1 MQESFKNLGFKLGR
15 DGFFNILRENGLL
28 VDRKKKYVKTTNSEH
43 RFRVYTNLIKEIKI
57 VRINQVIV
65 SDITYIS
72 TEEGYMYLALITEM
86 YSRMIIGYDV
96 SESLSIEGSLRAL
109 RQAIKKIS
117 QTEGMI
123 HHSDRGIQYCSN
135 DYTKLL
141 KIRRIKISMA
151 EKGNPYENA
160 VAERV
165 NGILKIEF
173 LLDQRFRTK
182 AEARRFVRE
191 AIKIYNEERPHMS
204 IGYEIP
210 AERYFRGRA
219 A

>member
-1 MQESFKNLGFKLGR
+1 M
-15 DGFFNILRENGLL
+15 
-28 VDRKKKYVKTTNSEH
+28 
-43 RFRVYTNLIKEIKI
+43 
-57 VRINQVIV
+57 IV

>member
-1 MQESFKNLGFKLGR
+1 MQESFKDLGFKLGR
-15 DGFFNILRENGLL
+15 DGFFKILRENGLL
-28 VDRKKKYVKTTNSEH
+28 VERKKKYVKTTNSVH
-43 RFRVYTNLIKEIKI
+43 RFRVYTNLIKEIKK

-109 RQAIKKIS
+109 RQAIKKIR
-117 QTEGMI
+117 QTEGTI

-141 KIRRIKISMA
+141 KRRKIRISMS

-182 AEARRFVRE
+182 SEARRFVRE

-204 IGYEIP
+204 IGYEVP
-210 AERYFRGRA
+210 AERYSRGKA